1 MVLIAITAMT
11 AVENVAL
18 VLFCVPF
25 GETHEQWEELV
36 ALKPTTL
43 NTTPDVTSDRVC
55 VYVCMF
61 SFGFK
66 LLSWPHNRCAS
77 FSFFGEPY
85 SLPGVPAESSNELVV
100 KI

>member
-43 NTTPDVTSDRVC
+43 NTTPDVISGRVC

-61 SFGFK
+61 SFGLK
-66 LLSWPHNRCAS
+66 RPLALATQSLCK
-77 FSFFGEPY
+77 FFLFCRTIY
-85 SLPGVPAESSNELVV
+85 PAGSAGRIVE
-100 KI
+100 